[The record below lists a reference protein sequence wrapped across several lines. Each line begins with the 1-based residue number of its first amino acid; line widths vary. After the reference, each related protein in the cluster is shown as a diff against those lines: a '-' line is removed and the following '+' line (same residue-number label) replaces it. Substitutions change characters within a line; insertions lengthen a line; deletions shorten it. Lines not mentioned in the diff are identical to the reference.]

1 MNRHELRD
9 RSFKLLFRKEFNSPE
24 DMPEQVRLFCSDP
37 EYGTLQDED
46 SEFVRSRYDNI
57 ISRIEEIDSIID
69 DNSEGWKTDR
79 MGKVELSLLRL
90 AVYEMLFDDDI
101 PDSFLYSALHS
112 GRIDPFTNQI
122 WGQRDDNGNSKGNGD
137 GRSCGACKDIR
148 AG

>member
-24 DMPEQVRLFCSDP
+24 DMPEQVRLFFFFS
-37 EYGTLQDED
+37 EYGTSQDED

-101 PDSFLYSALHS
+101 PTAVAMDEAVVLAKTYGQDNS
-112 GRIDPFTNQI
+112 GAFVNAILTKVKE
-122 WGQRDDNGNSKGNGD
+122 SKKLG
-137 GRSCGACKDIR
+137 
-148 AG
+148 